1 MLTANGKAC
10 RRITN
15 SSGLNSVTM
24 KDMDGVDVAYNSAYF
39 ANVCATLQLYVGT
52 GKDEPTVNDYSIT
65 DMDAGLTT
73 ISYTGTNNTT
83 NASYTE
89 NYIGVFSKTYRNDT
103 DEDVTVSEVAIMGY
117 GEYPGNIRRKSIIA
131 RDVISP
137 VTIKPG
143 EAYTFTMHIG

>member
-1 MLTANGKAC
+1 MLLANGKAC

-15 SSGLNSVTM
+15 NGGINSVTM
-24 KDMDGVDVAYNSAYF
+24 KDMDGVDVTYNPAYF
-39 ANVCATLQLYVGT
+39 STFCSSLQLYVGT

-65 DMDAGLTT
+65 DIDAGLTT
-73 ISYTGTNNTT
+73 VIYTGTNNTA

-89 NYIGVFSKTYRNDT
+89 NYIGVFTKTYRNDT

-117 GEYPGNIRRKSIIA
+117 GEYPGNIRRKAIIA

-143 EAYTFTMHIG
+143 EAYTFTMYIG